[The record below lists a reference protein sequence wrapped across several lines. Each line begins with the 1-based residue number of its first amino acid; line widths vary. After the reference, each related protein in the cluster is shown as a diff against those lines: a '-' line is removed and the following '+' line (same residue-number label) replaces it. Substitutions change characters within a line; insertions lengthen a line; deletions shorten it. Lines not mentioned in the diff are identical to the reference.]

1 MTAPRIV
8 ADRLYGITMRPQE
21 LSLYGDQVRFALRYA
36 PMFEDPAELT
46 TTHYKLLVLEVDAEL
61 PAAAGQ
67 RAGQRLD
74 LLKIG
79 WELELESPVACV
91 VGSLPEQPGE
101 MKHLLDRV
109 ADTVNEL
116 ARRAG
121 LEAPFTPEVMERLL
135 ADYRSAARD
144 PSGNC

>member
-1 MTAPRIV
+1 MAIPRIV

-21 LSLYGDQVRFALRYA
+21 LGLYGDSVRFALRYSA
-36 PMFEDPAELT
+36 MFDDPAEIT
-46 TTHYKLLVLEVDAEL
+46 VNHFKLLVLEVDAEV
-61 PAAAGQ
+61 PTTAEV

-79 WELELESPVACV
+79 WELELACDVPCV
-91 VGSLPEQPGE
+91 VGSLPEQPEE
-101 MKHLLDRV
+101 MKRLLDRI

-116 ARRAG
+116 ARRSG

-135 ADYRSAARD
+135 KDYRI
-144 PSGNC
+144 SGKPG

>member
-1 MTAPRIV
+1 MATPRIV

-21 LSLYGDQVRFALRYA
+21 LGMYGERVRFSLRYS
-36 PMFEDPAELT
+36 PMFDDPAEIT
-46 TTHYKLLVLEVDAEL
+46 VNHFKVLVLEVDAEM
-61 PAAAGQ
+61 PATAGV

-79 WELELESPVACV
+79 WELELVCDKPCV
-91 VGSLPEQPGE
+91 VGSLPELPEE
-101 MKHLLDRV
+101 MKRLLDRI

-135 ADYRSAARD
+135 ADYRD
-144 PSGNC
+144 SGKASG